1 MVIQINDNLSL
12 IDLQLEFSRKFPF
25 LKIEFF
31 KRQDLDDKS
40 TKNYIVETES
50 KCVCDVRQSH
60 EEGVLRV
67 NSGMTVEQFESS
79 LIRKFN
85 LPVKVFRKMGR
96 MWRETRITSNWSL
109 QLQNEH
115 GKRSDDRLELF
126 W

>member
-12 IDLQLEFSRKFPF
+12 VDLQLEFSRKFPF

-31 KRQDLDDKS
+31 KHQHTDGKLS
-40 TKNYIVETES
+40 KNHIVETES

-60 EEGVLRV
+60 EEGELRV
-67 NSGMTVEQFESS
+67 SSGMTVEQFEAF
-79 LIRKFN
+79 LIKKFN

-96 MWRETRITSNWSL
+96 MWRETKITSNWTL